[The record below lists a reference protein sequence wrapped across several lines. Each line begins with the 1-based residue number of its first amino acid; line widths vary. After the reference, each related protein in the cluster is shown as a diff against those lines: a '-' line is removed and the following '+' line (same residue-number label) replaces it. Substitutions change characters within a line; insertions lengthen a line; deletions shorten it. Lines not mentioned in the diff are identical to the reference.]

1 MAAKKS
7 GAPKGAKNRVVA
19 AADFEEVIVDLPAVE
34 QLDRDYFAYGQQ
46 VIEDRA
52 VPSAADGLK
61 PVHRRILWDMHVQRL
76 FPDRAFV
83 KTARVVGDT
92 MALFHPHGDQSIA
105 DALTR
110 LAQPF
115 ANLVPLL
122 DFHGN
127 YGSPDF
133 SAAAARYTETRLGF
147 AGVLLLDDIDQ
158 RTVPMVENYEGS
170 TEEPVVLPAAFPHL
184 LVNGANGIAVGLSS
198 YLPPHDPREVC
209 AAALHLIAHPKAT
222 VDELMEF
229 LPGPSFPQECTIT
242 NGDEMTDIYRAGV
255 GRVVVRGA
263 WTVEELGRGRQ
274 QLVIT
279 SLPYADT
286 TTGSTEKFIAQ
297 VGDALDEGN
306 LAGIVDYND
315 ESSDGQTRLTLGLST
330 GVSAEQIIPALLRFT
345 NLQVTNKVQM
355 HFLDE
360 NGSVRLYN
368 LRSCL
373 QAWID
378 HRVRVVVRRSENR
391 LAKIDDRLHRL
402 RGFLAV
408 LLDIDRTI
416 QIVRTSKT
424 RAIARVSLMAEFDI
438 DEGQANAVLDLN
450 LGQLTEDAVIEFT
463 KEAQELEKEQKKLQK
478 LLASPTAL
486 RRQVGTELE
495 QVIPQFDGIAPRV
508 TTITTEAVQR
518 VSKAAMVLDEPV
530 TVLIDAAG
538 YLQAQRSGSK
548 AKPKLEPLHTFST
561 STAQNLVVVTAGG
574 QLHRALA
581 ASVPTDKPTAAVNVF
596 SGLDPT
602 DKVLGWWTDA
612 TFPTDLLFVMSDGQI
627 KRIEGD
633 DLAGGDRK
641 GGISLVK
648 MATGSTAMQ
657 VLAFV
662 PGQPVLLATA
672 QGQAVRF
679 LPDDVRPMGRSA
691 SGVRGIKLAPGD
703 SVVGAVHPAV
713 AHDRL
718 VVVQGRG
725 TAKRVEISEF
735 TVQGRATKGLRCAV
749 VNGRTGPVTV
759 VGSTGTADTITVR
772 NAEGLVSQVSVGAFT
787 LVARDAAGAKV
798 RGFDGVITD
807 IVLDPS
813 AAPVVDAAATDG
825 PAPGDPPINGSLF

>member
-1 MAAKKS
+1 MAAKK
-7 GAPKGAKNRVVA
+7 GAGKHKVVPTI
-19 AADFEEVIVDLPAVE
+19 DFEEIVVDLPAVE

-76 FPDRAFV
+76 LPDRPFV

-133 SAAAARYTETRLGF
+133 SPAAARYTETRLGF

-158 RTVPMVENYEGS
+158 GTVPMVENYEGS

-198 YLPPHDPREVC
+198 YLPPHDPREVI
-209 AAALHLIAHPKAT
+209 AATLHLIANPKAT
-222 VDELMEF
+222 VDELMEH

-274 QLVIT
+274 QLVVT

-286 TTGSTEKFIAQ
+286 TTGSTEKFIAA

-315 ESSDGQTRLTLGLST
+315 ESSDGATRLTLGLASGIT
-330 GVSAEQIIPALLRFT
+330 AEQVIPALLRWT

-360 NGSVRLYN
+360 RGSVRLYN
-368 LRSCL
+368 LRSVI

-378 HRVRVVVRRSENR
+378 HRVRVIVRRSERR

-402 RGFLAV
+402 QGFLAV

-424 RAIARVSLMAEFDI
+424 RAIARTSLMAEFEI
-438 DEGQANAVLDLN
+438 DEGQANAVLDLS
-450 LGQLTEDAVIEFT
+450 LGQLTEDAVIEFK
-463 KEAQELEKEQKKLQK
+463 KEAIELEKEAAKLRK
-478 LLASPTAL
+478 LLGSPTAL

-495 QVIPQFDGIAPRV
+495 AVLPQFDGVAPRV
-508 TTITTEAVQR
+508 TTITTEVVQR
-518 VSKAAMVLDEPV
+518 VSKAAMVLDEPIAV
-530 TVLIDAAG
+530 MIDANG
-538 YLQAQRSGSK
+538 YLQAMRSGSK
-548 AKPKLEPLHTFST
+548 AKPKLEPLRTFDT
-561 STAQNLVVVTAGG
+561 STAQNLVVITASG
-574 QLHRALA
+574 QLHRALGA
-581 ASVPTDKPTAAVNVF
+581 AIPTDKPTAAVNVF
-596 SGLDPT
+596 AGLDPT
-602 DKVLGWWTDA
+602 DKVLGWYTDA
-612 TFPTDLLFVMSDGQI
+612 TLPTDLLLVMSDGQV

-648 MATGSTAMQ
+648 VSAGARVVQ
-657 VLAFV
+657 VLEFH
-662 PGQPVLLATA
+662 GDQPVLIATRG
-672 QGQAVRF
+672 GQAVRF
-679 LPDDVRPMGRSA
+679 VPDDVRPMGRSA
-691 SGVRGIKLAPGD
+691 AGVRGIKLVPGD
-703 SVVGAVHPAV
+703 EVAGAVHPA
-713 AHDRL
+713 ADDDRL
-718 VVVQGRG
+718 LVVQGKGGAR
-725 TAKRVEISEF
+725 RVAISEF
-735 TVQGRATKGLRCAV
+735 PLQGRATKGVKCAQV
-749 VNGRTGPVTV
+749 TPKSGPVVAVIGTTDAGSVLVRDADGV
-759 VGSTGTADTITVR
+759 VSEVSAGSFA
-772 NAEGLVSQVSVGAFT
+772 LS
-787 LVARDAAGAKV
+787 ARDAAGAKV
-798 RGFDGVITD
+798 RNFPGIITAFEQ
-807 IVLDPS
+807 I
-813 AAPVVDAAATDG
+813 
-825 PAPGDPPINGSLF
+825 

>member
-1 MAAKKS
+1 MAT
-7 GAPKGAKNRVVA
+7 KGKRQTRVVA
-19 AADFEEVIVDLPAVE
+19 EVDFEETIVDLPAVE
-34 QLDRDYFAYGQQ
+34 QLDKDYFAYGQQ

-76 FPDRAFV
+76 FPDRPFV

-92 MALFHPHGDQSIA
+92 MALFHPHGDQSIG

-147 AGVLLLDDIDQ
+147 AGMLMLDDIDQ

-170 TEEPVVLPAAFPHL
+170 TEEPVVLPAAFPNL

-209 AAALHLIAHPKAT
+209 AATLHLISNPKAT

-229 LPGPSFPQECTIT
+229 LPGPSFPQESTIT

-286 TTGSTEKFIAQ
+286 TTGSTEKFIAA
-297 VGDALDEGN
+297 VGDAIDEGN

-315 ESSDGQTRLTLGLST
+315 ESSDGATRITIGLTT
-330 GVSAEQIIPALLRFT
+330 GVSAEQIIPALLRWT

-360 NGSVRLYN
+360 HGSVRLYN
-368 LRSCL
+368 LRSCI
-373 QAWID
+373 QAWVD
-378 HRVRVVVRRSENR
+378 HRVRVVIRRSENR
-391 LAKIDDRLHRL
+391 LEKIGDRLHRL
-402 RGFLAV
+402 RGFLTV

-416 QIVRTSKT
+416 AIVRTSKT
-424 RAIARVSLMAEFDI
+424 RAVARTSLMAEFGI
-438 DEGQANAVLDLN
+438 DDGQANAVLDLN
-450 LGQLTEDAVIEFT
+450 LGQLTEDAVVEFK
-463 KEAQELEKEQKKLQK
+463 KEASELEKEAAKLRR

-495 QVIPQFDGIAPRV
+495 EVIPQFDGIAPRV
-508 TTITTEAVQR
+508 TTITTEVVQR

-530 TVLIDAAG
+530 AVLVDAAG
-538 YLQAQRSGSK
+538 YVQAQRAGSK
-548 AKPKLEPLHTFST
+548 AKPKLDPLRSFDT
-561 STAQNLVVVTAGG
+561 STAQNLVVITASG
-574 QLHRALA
+574 QLHRALV
-581 ASVPTDKPTAAVNVF
+581 ASIPADKPTAAVNVF
-596 SGLDPT
+596 AGLDPT
-602 DKVLGWWTDA
+602 DRILGWWADQTL
-612 TFPTDLLFVMSDGQI
+612 PTDLLLATSDGQV

-648 MATGSTAMQ
+648 LATGARVVQ
-657 VLAFV
+657 VLAFE
-662 PGQPVLLATA
+662 PDQPVLIVTEA
-672 QGQAVRF
+672 GQAVRF
-679 LPDDVRPMGRSA
+679 LPSDVRPMGRTA
-691 SGVRGIKLAPGD
+691 SGVRGIKLVPGD
-703 SVVGAVHPAV
+703 SVVGAAHPALDDGRILIV
-713 AHDRL
+713 QAKGFAKR
-718 VVVQGRG
+718 VSTGEIPVQGRG
-725 TAKRVEISEF
+725 S
-735 TVQGRATKGLRCAV
+735 KGVRCAV
-749 VNGRTGPVTV
+749 VTAKSGNITAVCPATDAGTVTV
-759 VGSTGTADTITVR
+759 RAADGS
-772 NAEGLVSQVSVGAFT
+772 VSELSAGAFPAA
-787 LVARDAAGAKV
+787 ARDASGGKI
-798 RGFDGVITD
+798 RGYDGT
-807 IVLDPS
+807 IVGFE
-813 AAPVVDAAATDG
+813 TT
-825 PAPGDPPINGSLF
+825 

>member
-1 MAAKKS
+1 MAAT
-7 GAPKGAKNRVVA
+7 KGRKPARVVA
-19 AADFEEVIVDLPAVE
+19 AADFTEVIVELPAVE
-34 QLDRDYFAYGQQ
+34 QLDKDYFAYGQQ

-76 FPDRAFV
+76 FPDRPFV

-147 AGVLLLDDIDQ
+147 AGVLLLDDIDLA
-158 RTVPMVENYEGS
+158 TVPMVENYEGS

-209 AAALHLIAHPKAT
+209 AATLHLIANPRAS
-222 VDELMEF
+222 VDDLMTF

-242 NGDEMTDIYRAGV
+242 NGDEMADIYRAGV

-263 WTVEELGRGRQ
+263 WTVEDLGRGRQ
-274 QLVIT
+274 QLVVT

-286 TTGSTEKFIAQ
+286 TTGSTEKFIAA
-297 VGDALDEGN
+297 VGEAIDEGN

-315 ESSDGQTRLTLGLST
+315 ESSDGATRITVGLTS
-330 GVSAEQIIPALLRFT
+330 GVAAEQIIPALLRWT

-360 NGSVRLYN
+360 HGSVRLYN
-368 LRSCL
+368 LRTCL
-373 QAWID
+373 QAWTD
-378 HRVRVVVRRSENR
+378 HRVRVVVRRSQNR

-408 LLDIDRTI
+408 LIDIDRTI
-416 QIVRTSKT
+416 QIVRTST
-424 RAIARVSLMAEFDI
+424 SRAVARPALMTEFAI

-450 LGQLTEDAVIEFT
+450 LGQLTEDAVIEFKSET
-463 KEAQELEKEQKKLQK
+463 RDLEKEAAKLQR
-478 LLASPTAL
+478 LLASPAAL

-495 QVIPQFDGIAPRV
+495 EVIPQFDGVAPRV

-530 TVLIDAAG
+530 TVLVDAAG
-538 YLQAQRSGSK
+538 YVQAQRTGSK
-548 AKPKLEPLHTFST
+548 AKPKLEPLRSFDT
-561 STAQNLVVVTAGG
+561 STAQHLVVVTASG

-581 ASVPTDKPTAAVNVF
+581 ATIPTDRPTAAVNVF
-596 SGLDPT
+596 AGLDPA
-602 DKVLGWWTDA
+602 DRILGWWADR
-612 TFPTDLLFVMSDGQI
+612 TFPTDLLLVVSDGQI

-648 MATGSTAMQ
+648 MAPGARLAA
-657 VLAFV
+657 VLAFE
-662 PGQPVLLATA
+662 PARPVTLVSRT
-672 QGQAVRF
+672 GQAVRF
-679 LPDDVRPMGRSA
+679 SPDDVRPMGRSA
-691 SGVRGIKLAPGD
+691 SGVRGIKLVAGD
-703 SVVGAVHPAV
+703 AVVGAAHPAE
-713 AHDRL
+713 HDDRL
-718 VVVQGRG
+718 LVVQAKG
-725 TAKRVEISEF
+725 TAKRVAMGDLPM
-735 TVQGRATKGLRCAV
+735 QGRGSKGVRCALV
-749 VNGRTGPVTV
+749 TGRTGPITAVLGTIDSRDVTV
-759 VGSTGTADTITVR
+759 RDADGAITV
-772 NAEGLVSQVSVGAFT
+772 LSVGAFALT
-787 LVARDAAGAKV
+787 ARDAPSGKIRNFA
-798 RGFDGVITD
+798 GVITGFET
-807 IVLDPS
+807 V
-813 AAPVVDAAATDG
+813 
-825 PAPGDPPINGSLF
+825 

>member
-1 MAAKKS
+1 MAAKK
-7 GAPKGAKNRVVA
+7 GAGKHKVVPTI
-19 AADFEEVIVDLPAVE
+19 DFEEIVVDLPAVE

-76 FPDRAFV
+76 LPDRPFV

-133 SAAAARYTETRLGF
+133 SPAAARYTETRLGF

-158 RTVPMVENYEGS
+158 DTVPMVENYEGS

-198 YLPPHDPREVC
+198 YLPPHDPREVI
-209 AAALHLIAHPKAT
+209 AATLHLIANPKAT
-222 VDELMEF
+222 VDELMEH

-286 TTGSTEKFIAQ
+286 TTGSTEKFIAA

-315 ESSDGQTRLTLGLST
+315 ESSDGATRLTLGLASGIT
-330 GVSAEQIIPALLRFT
+330 AEQVIPALLRWT

-360 NGSVRLYN
+360 RGSVRLYN
-368 LRSCL
+368 LRSVI

-378 HRVRVVVRRSENR
+378 HRVRVIVRRSERR

-402 RGFLAV
+402 QGFLAV

-424 RAIARVSLMAEFDI
+424 RAIARTSLMAEFEI
-438 DEGQANAVLDLN
+438 DEGQANAVLDLS
-450 LGQLTEDAVIEFT
+450 LGQLTEDAVIEFK
-463 KEAQELEKEQKKLQK
+463 KEAIELEKEAAKLRK
-478 LLASPTAL
+478 LLGSPTAL

-495 QVIPQFDGIAPRV
+495 AVLPQFDGVAPRV
-508 TTITTEAVQR
+508 TTITTEVVQR
-518 VSKAAMVLDEPV
+518 VSKAAMVLDEPIAV
-530 TVLIDAAG
+530 MIDANG
-538 YLQAQRSGSK
+538 YLQAMRSGSK
-548 AKPKLEPLHTFST
+548 AKPKLEPLRTFDT
-561 STAQNLVVVTAGG
+561 STAQNLVVITASG
-574 QLHRALA
+574 QLHRALGA
-581 ASVPTDKPTAAVNVF
+581 AIPTDKPTAAVNVF
-596 SGLDPT
+596 AGLDPT
-602 DKVLGWWTDA
+602 DKVLGWYTDA
-612 TFPTDLLFVMSDGQI
+612 TLPTDLLLVMSDGQV

-648 MATGSTAMQ
+648 VSAGARVVQ
-657 VLAFV
+657 VLEFH
-662 PGQPVLLATA
+662 GDQPVLIATRG
-672 QGQAVRF
+672 GQAVRF
-679 LPDDVRPMGRSA
+679 VPDDVRPMGRSA
-691 SGVRGIKLAPGD
+691 AGVRGIKLVPGD
-703 SVVGAVHPAV
+703 EVAGAVHPA
-713 AHDRL
+713 ADDDRL
-718 VVVQGRG
+718 LVVQGKGGAR
-725 TAKRVEISEF
+725 RVAISEF
-735 TVQGRATKGLRCAV
+735 PLQGRATKGVKCAQV
-749 VNGRTGPVTV
+749 TPKSGPVVAVIGTTDAGSVLVRDADGV
-759 VGSTGTADTITVR
+759 VSEVSAGSFA
-772 NAEGLVSQVSVGAFT
+772 LS
-787 LVARDAAGAKV
+787 ARDAAGAKV
-798 RGFDGVITD
+798 RNFPGIITAFEQ
-807 IVLDPS
+807 I
-813 AAPVVDAAATDG
+813 
-825 PAPGDPPINGSLF
+825 

>member
-1 MAAKKS
+1 MTTKS
-7 GAPKGAKNRVVA
+7 KGSGKGAKGKRVVPT
-19 AADFEEVIVDLPAVE
+19 ADFEETIVDLPAVE
-34 QLDRDYFAYGQQ
+34 QLDKDYFAYGQQ

-76 FPDRAFV
+76 FPDRPFV

-147 AGVLLLDDIDQ
+147 AGTLLLDDIDQ
-158 RTVPMVENYEGS
+158 GTVPMVENYEGS
-170 TEEPVVLPAAFPHL
+170 TTEPVVLPAAFPQL

-209 AAALHLIAHPKAT
+209 AAALHLIANAKAT

-229 LPGPSFPQECTIT
+229 LPGPSFPQESTIT

-263 WTVEELGRGRQ
+263 WNVEELGRGRQ

-286 TTGSTEKFIAQ
+286 TTGSTEKFIAA

-315 ESSDGQTRLTLGLST
+315 ESSDGATRITIGLAT
-330 GVSAEQIIPALLRFT
+330 GIQAEQIIPALLRFT

-360 NGSVRLYN
+360 HGSVRLYN

-378 HRVRVVVRRSENR
+378 HRIRVVIRRSENR

-402 RGFLAV
+402 QGFLAV
-408 LLDIDRTI
+408 LVDIDRTI

-424 RAIARVSLMAEFDI
+424 RAIARERLTAEFDI

-450 LGQLTEDAVIEFT
+450 LGQLTEDAVIEFR
-463 KEAQELEKEQKKLQK
+463 KEATELEKEAAKLRK
-478 LLASPTAL
+478 LLSSPTAL
-486 RRQVGTELE
+486 RRQVGAELE
-495 QVIPQFDGIAPRV
+495 EVIPQFDGVAPRV
-508 TTITTEAVQR
+508 TTITTEVVQR

-530 TVLIDAAG
+530 SVLVDANG
-538 YLQAQRSGSK
+538 YVQAQRAGSK
-548 AKPKLEPLHTFST
+548 AKPKLEPLRTFDT
-561 STAQNLVVVTAGG
+561 TTAQNLVVITNGG

-596 SGLDPT
+596 SGLEPGDRI
-602 DKVLGWWTDA
+602 LGWWTDESME
-612 TFPTDLLFVMSDGQI
+612 TDLLLVTTDGQV

-648 MATGSTAMQ
+648 MAAGARVAT
-657 VLAFV
+657 VV
-662 PGQPVLLATA
+662 PFLGDRPLLIVT
-672 QGQAVRF
+672 QGGQAVRF
-679 LPDDVRPMGRSA
+679 VPDDVRPMGRSA

-703 SVVGAVHPAV
+703 VVVGAVHPA
-713 AHDRL
+713 DDDGL
-718 VVVQGRG
+718 LLVVQGKG
-725 TAKRVEISEF
+725 GGKRVWIEEF
-735 TVQGRATKGLRCAV
+735 PLQGRGGKGVKCAV
-749 VNGRTGPVTV
+749 VTGRTGPVTAAC
-759 VGSTGTADTITVR
+759 GADDGGTVIVR
-772 NAEGLVSQVSVGAFT
+772 NAEGATSEMSVGAFA
-787 LVARDAAGAKV
+787 LVARDGNSNKI
-798 RGFDGVITD
+798 RGFDGVITGFET
-807 IVLDPS
+807 
-813 AAPVVDAAATDG
+813 A
-825 PAPGDPPINGSLF
+825 

>member
-1 MAAKKS
+1 MAGKAKQQH
-7 GAPKGAKNRVVA
+7 RVVPT
-19 AADFEEVIVDLPAVE
+19 ADFEETIIDLPAVE
-34 QLDRDYFAYGQQ
+34 QLDKDYFAYGQQ

-76 FPDRAFV
+76 FPDRPFV

-92 MALFHPHGDQSIA
+92 MALFHPHGDQSIG

-115 ANLVPLL
+115 ANLVPVL

-147 AGVLLLDDIDQ
+147 AGMLLLDDIDLA
-158 RTVPMVENYEGS
+158 TVPMVENYEGS

-209 AAALHLIAHPKAT
+209 AATLHLVANPKAT

-229 LPGPSFPQECTIT
+229 LPGPSFPQECTII

-263 WTVEELGRGRQ
+263 WNVEELGRGRQ

-286 TTGSTEKFIAQ
+286 TTGSTEKFIAA
-297 VGDALDEGN
+297 VGDAIDEGN
-306 LAGIVDYND
+306 LAGIVNYND
-315 ESSDGQTRLTLGLST
+315 ESSDGTTRLTIGLAC
-330 GVSAEQIIPALLRFT
+330 GVAAEQIIPALLRWT

-360 NGSVRLYN
+360 HGSVRLYDM
-368 LRSCL
+368 RSCL

-378 HRVRVVVRRSENR
+378 HRVRVVIRRSENR
-391 LAKIDDRLHRL
+391 LAKIAERLHRL
-402 RGFLAV
+402 QGFLSV

-416 QIVRTSKT
+416 QIVRTSKS
-424 RAIARVSLMAEFDI
+424 RAVARPALMAEFGI

-450 LGQLTEDAVIEFT
+450 LGQLTEDAVIEFE
-463 KEAQELEKEQKKLQK
+463 KEALELESEQAKLLR
-478 LLASPTAL
+478 LLASSSAL

-495 QVIPQFDGIAPRV
+495 AVIPQFDGIAPRV
-508 TTITTEAVQR
+508 TTIATEVAQR
-518 VSKAAMVLDEPV
+518 VTKAAMVLDEPV
-530 TVLIDAAG
+530 TVLVDAAG
-538 YLQAQRSGSK
+538 YLQAQRASAK
-548 AKPKLEPLHTFST
+548 AKPKLEPLRSFDT
-561 STAQNLVVVTAGG
+561 STAQHLVVITAAG

-581 ASVPTDKPTAAVNVF
+581 ASVPSDKPTAAVNVF
-596 SGLDPT
+596 AGLDPT
-602 DKVLGWWTDA
+602 DRILAWWADHTV
-612 TFPTDLLFVMSDGQI
+612 PTDLLLVMSDGQV
-627 KRIEGD
+627 KRIGGD

-648 MATGSTAMQ
+648 VSADAHVVT
-657 VLAFV
+657 VLEFH
-662 PGQPVLLATA
+662 PGQPVLVVTGA
-672 QGQAVRF
+672 GQAVRF
-679 LPDDVRPMGRSA
+679 APGDVRPMGRSA

-703 SVVGAVHPAV
+703 AVVGAVHPAG
-713 AHDRL
+713 HDDRL
-718 VVVQGRG
+718 LVVQAKGSAKRVSVGEVPVQGRG
-725 TAKRVEISEF
+725 S
-735 TVQGRATKGLRCAV
+735 KGVKCAV
-749 VNGRTGPVTV
+749 VTPRSGPIIAVAGASDAGSVTV
-759 VGSTGTADTITVR
+759 RHADG
-772 NAEGLVSQVSVGAFT
+772 AVSMLSVGAFS
-787 LVARDAAGAKV
+787 LAPRDGAGAKV
-798 RGFDGVITD
+798 RGFDGVIAGFET
-807 IVLDPS
+807 V
-813 AAPVVDAAATDG
+813 
-825 PAPGDPPINGSLF
+825 

>member
-1 MAAKKS
+1 MATKRAKP
-7 GAPKGAKNRVVA
+7 GRGQLAGLALGFDETV
-19 AADFEEVIVDLPAVE
+19 VDLSAVE
-34 QLDRDYFAYGQQ
+34 QLDKDYFAYGQQ

-76 FPDRAFV
+76 FPDRPFV

-147 AGVLLLDDIDQ
+147 AGMLLLQGIDLDV
-158 RTVPMVENYEGS
+158 VPMVENYEGS

-209 AAALHLIAHPKAT
+209 AAALHLIANPKAT
-222 VDELMEF
+222 VDELMEH

-263 WTVEELGRGRQ
+263 WTTEDLGRGRQ
-274 QLVIT
+274 QLVVT

-286 TTGSTEKFIAQ
+286 TTGSTEKFIAA

-315 ESSDGQTRLTLGLST
+315 ESSDGATRITLGLAT
-330 GVSAEQIIPALLRFT
+330 GITAEQVIPALLRWT

-360 NGSVRLYN
+360 HGSVKLYN
-368 LRSCL
+368 LRSVL

-378 HRVRVVVRRSENR
+378 HRIRVIVRRSQNR
-391 LAKIDDRLHRL
+391 LARIDDRLHRL
-402 RGFLAV
+402 RGFLSV
-408 LLDIDRTI
+408 LVDIDKTI
-416 QIVRTSKT
+416 RIVRTSKT
-424 RAIARVSLMAEFDI
+424 RAVARTSLMAEFAI

-450 LGQLTEDAVIEFT
+450 LGQLTEDAVIEFQ
-463 KEAQELEKEQKKLQK
+463 KETRELEREQGKLQK

-495 QVIPQFDGIAPRV
+495 EVIPEFEGVAPRV
-508 TTITTEAVQR
+508 TTITNEAAPR
-518 VSKAAMVLDEPV
+518 VSKAALVLDEPV
-530 TVLIDAAG
+530 TVLVDANG
-538 YLQAQRSGSK
+538 YVQAQRAGSR
-548 AKPKLEPLHTFST
+548 AKPKLEPLRTFDT
-561 STAQNLVVVTAGG
+561 TTAQNLVVITSSG

-581 ASVPTDKPTAAVNVF
+581 AAVPVDKPTAAVNVF
-596 SGLDPT
+596 AGLDPG
-602 DKVLGWWTDA
+602 DRILGWWTDGS
-612 TFPTDLLFVMSDGQI
+612 FPTDLLLAVSDGQV

-648 MATGSTAMQ
+648 MATGARLVA
-657 VLAFV
+657 VLPFE
-662 PGQPVLLATA
+662 GDKPVLLVTQ

-679 LPDDVRPMGRSA
+679 VPDDVRPMGRAA
-691 SGVRGIKLAPGD
+691 SGVRGIKLVTGD
-703 SVVGAVHPAV
+703 AVVGAVHPADDT
-713 AHDRL
+713 DRL
-718 VVVQGRG
+718 LVVLGKGSAKRVAIGELPLQGRG
-725 TAKRVEISEF
+725 
-735 TVQGRATKGLRCAV
+735 GKGVRCAV
-749 VNGRTGPVTV
+749 VTGRTGGVTAV
-759 VGSTGTADTITVR
+759 CGTNDTRDVLVR
-772 NAEGLVSQVSVGAFT
+772 DAEGAVTLLSVGAFP
-787 LVARDAAGAKV
+787 LLARDASAGKI
-798 RGFDGVITD
+798 RSFSGVITGFEL
-807 IVLDPS
+807 V
-813 AAPVVDAAATDG
+813 
-825 PAPGDPPINGSLF
+825 

>member
-1 MAAKKS
+1 MATKGKKS
-7 GAPKGAKNRVVA
+7 KHQVVA
-19 AADFEEVIVDLPAVE
+19 EFDFEETIVELPAVE
-34 QLDRDYFAYGQQ
+34 QLDKDYFAYGQQ

-61 PVHRRILWDMHVQRL
+61 PVHRRILWDMHIQRL
-76 FPDRAFV
+76 FPDRPFV

-147 AGVLLLDDIDQ
+147 AGVLLLDDIDL

-209 AAALHLIAHPKAT
+209 AAALHLIANPKAT
-222 VDELMEF
+222 VDELMEH

-263 WTVEELGRGRQ
+263 WTVEDLGRGRQ

-286 TTGSTEKFIAQ
+286 TTGSTEKFIAA

-315 ESSDGQTRLTLGLST
+315 ESSDGATRITLGLAS
-330 GVSAEQIIPALLRFT
+330 GIQAEQIIPALLRWT

-360 NGSVRLYN
+360 HGSVRLYN

-378 HRVRVVVRRSENR
+378 HRIRVIVRRSENR
-391 LAKIDDRLHRL
+391 LGKIDDRLHRL

-408 LLDIDRTI
+408 LIDIDRTI
-416 QIVRTSKT
+416 QIVRSSKT
-424 RAIARVSLMAEFDI
+424 RAVARVALMAEFDI

-450 LGQLTEDAVIEFT
+450 LGQLTEDAVIEFK
-463 KEAQELEKEQKKLQK
+463 KEATELEKEAARLRK
-478 LLASPTAL
+478 LLGSPTAL

-495 QVIPQFDGIAPRV
+495 QVIPQFEGVAPRV
-508 TTITTEAVQR
+508 TTITTEVVQKL
-518 VSKAAMVLDEPV
+518 SKAAMVLDEPV
-530 TVLIDAAG
+530 TVMVDAAG
-538 YLQAQRSGSK
+538 YVQAQRAGSK
-548 AKPKLEPLHTFST
+548 AKPKLEPLRTFDT
-561 STAQNLVVVTAGG
+561 STTQNLVVITANG
-574 QLHRALA
+574 QLHRTLA
-581 ASVPTDKPTAAVNVF
+581 ATIPTDKPTAAVNVF
-596 SGLDPT
+596 AGLDPA
-602 DKVLGWWTDA
+602 DRVLGWWADRTL
-612 TFPTDLLFVMSDGQI
+612 PTDLLLVTSDGQV

-641 GGISLVK
+641 GGISLIK
-648 MATGSTAMQ
+648 MATGAR
-657 VLAFV
+657 VVAVVAFD
-662 PGQPVLLATA
+662 QARPVLLVT
-672 QGQAVRF
+672 QGGQAVRF
-679 LPDDVRPMGRSA
+679 SPDDVRPMGRSA
-691 SGVRGIKLAPGD
+691 SGVRGIKLVPGD
-703 SVVGAVHPAV
+703 AVVGAVHPAL
-713 AHDRL
+713 ADDRVL
-718 VVVQGRG
+718 VVQAKGTAKRVAIGEVPVQGRG
-725 TAKRVEISEF
+725 T
-735 TVQGRATKGLRCAV
+735 KGVKCAV
-749 VNGRTGPVTV
+749 VTPKSGPVVAVTGTTDAGNVTVRDADGVVTV
-759 VGSTGTADTITVR
+759 VS
-772 NAEGLVSQVSVGAFT
+772 SGAFA
-787 LVARDAAGAKV
+787 LAARDAASAKV
-798 RGFDGVITD
+798 RGFDGVIAGFET
-807 IVLDPS
+807 V
-813 AAPVVDAAATDG
+813 
-825 PAPGDPPINGSLF
+825 

>member
-1 MAAKKS
+1 MATSKRTTKH
-7 GAPKGAKNRVVA
+7 KVVA
-19 AADFEEVIVDLPAVE
+19 EADFEETIVELPAVE

-76 FPDRAFV
+76 FPDRPFV

-147 AGVLLLDDIDQ
+147 AGMLLLDDIDQ

-170 TEEPVVLPAAFPHL
+170 TEEPLVLPAAFPHL

-209 AAALHLIAHPKAT
+209 AATLHLIANPKAT
-222 VDELMEF
+222 VDELMAF
-229 LPGPSFPQECTIT
+229 MPGPSFPQECTIT

-286 TTGSTEKFIAQ
+286 TTGSTEKFIAA
-297 VGDALDEGN
+297 VGDAIDEGN

-315 ESSDGQTRLTLGLST
+315 ESSDGATRITIGLTT
-330 GVSAEQIIPALLRFT
+330 GVAAEQIIPALLRWT

-360 NGSVRLYN
+360 HGSVRLYN
-368 LRSCL
+368 LRSCI

-378 HRVRVVVRRSENR
+378 HRVRVVMRRSENR

-402 RGFLAV
+402 QGFLAV

-416 QIVRTSKT
+416 QIVRSSKT
-424 RAIARVSLMAEFDI
+424 RAIARVALMAEFEI

-450 LGQLTEDAVIEFT
+450 LGQLTEDAVIEFK
-463 KEAQELEKEQKKLQK
+463 KEATELEKEAAKLRR

-495 QVIPQFDGIAPRV
+495 AVIPQFEGIAPRV

-530 TVLIDAAG
+530 TVMVDAAG
-538 YLQAQRSGSK
+538 YVQAQRAGSK
-548 AKPKLEPLHTFST
+548 AKPKLEPLRSFDT
-561 STAQNLVVVTAGG
+561 STAQHLVVITASG

-581 ASVPTDKPTAAVNVF
+581 ATIPTDKPTAAVNVF
-596 SGLDPT
+596 AGLDPA
-602 DKVLGWWTDA
+602 DRVLGWWADQS
-612 TFPTDLLFVMSDGQI
+612 FPTDLLFVMSDGQV
-627 KRIEGD
+627 KRIGGD

-648 MATGSTAMQ
+648 VSPGARVVQ
-657 VLAFV
+657 VLAFH
-662 PGQPVLLATA
+662 PDQPVLIAT
-672 QGQAVRF
+672 QNGQAVRF
-679 LPDDVRPMGRSA
+679 SPDDVRPMGRSA
-691 SGVRGIKLAPGD
+691 SGVRGIKLVPGD
-703 SVVGAVHPAV
+703 EVVGAAHPAV
-713 AHDRL
+713 DDDRL
-718 VVVQGRG
+718 LVVQAKGTGKRVLMGEIPVQGRG
-725 TAKRVEISEF
+725 S
-735 TVQGRATKGLRCAV
+735 KGVKCAV
-749 VNGRTGPVTV
+749 VTPRTGQVSAVCGTTDASTVTV
-759 VGSTGTADTITVR
+759 RDTDGAIS
-772 NAEGLVSQVSVGAFT
+772 EVSVGAFAT
-787 LVARDAAGAKV
+787 AARDASGGKI
-798 RGFDGVITD
+798 RGFDGIITGFES
-807 IVLDPS
+807 V
-813 AAPVVDAAATDG
+813 
-825 PAPGDPPINGSLF
+825 

>member
-1 MAAKKS
+1 MAARKGNPKS
-7 GAPKGAKNRVVA
+7 GKGGKQRGPGLALE
-19 AADFEEVIVDLPAVE
+19 FEETIVDLPAVE

-76 FPDRAFV
+76 FPDRPFV

-147 AGVLLLDDIDQ
+147 AGVLMLDDIDQ
-158 RTVPMVENYEGS
+158 GTVPMVENYEGS
-170 TEEPVVLPAAFPHL
+170 TQEPVVLPAAFPQL

-209 AAALHLIAHPKAT
+209 AAALHLIANPKAT
-222 VDELMEF
+222 VDELMEH

-286 TTGSTEKFIAQ
+286 TTGSTEKFIAA

-315 ESSDGQTRLTLGLST
+315 ESSDGATRITLGLAS
-330 GVSAEQIIPALLRFT
+330 GIQAEQIIPALLRFT

-360 NGSVRLYN
+360 HGSVRLYN
-368 LRSCL
+368 LRSVL

-402 RGFLAV
+402 QGFLAV
-408 LLDIDRTI
+408 LIDIDRTI
-416 QIVRTSKT
+416 RIVRSSKT
-424 RAIARVSLMAEFDI
+424 RAVARERLTAEFDI

-450 LGQLTEDAVIEFT
+450 LGQLTEDAVIEFR
-463 KEAQELEKEQKKLQK
+463 KEATELEKEAAKLRK

-495 QVIPQFDGIAPRV
+495 QVIPQFEGVAPRV
-508 TTITTEAVQR
+508 TTITTEVVQR

-530 TVLIDAAG
+530 SVMVDANG
-538 YLQAQRSGSK
+538 YVQALRAGSK
-548 AKPKLEPLHTFST
+548 AKPKLEPIRTFDT
-561 STAQNLVVVTAGG
+561 TTAQNLVVITSGG

-581 ASVPTDKPTAAVNVF
+581 ATVPTDKPTAAVNVF
-596 SGLDPT
+596 SGLEPGDRI
-602 DKVLGWWTDA
+602 LGWWVDETME
-612 TFPTDLLFVMSDGQI
+612 TDLLLVMSDGQV

-648 MATGSTAMQ
+648 VA
-657 VLAFV
+657 
-662 PGQPVLLATA
+662 PGAKVVSVAPFLGDRPVLIVT
-672 QGQAVRF
+672 QGGQAVRF
-679 LPDDVRPMGRSA
+679 VPDDVRPMGRSA
-691 SGVRGIKLAPGD
+691 SGVRGIKLGAGD
-703 SVVGAVHPAV
+703 AVVGAVHPA
-713 AHDRL
+713 DDDTL
-718 VVVQGRG
+718 LLVVQGKG
-725 TAKRVEISEF
+725 GGKRVWVEEF
-735 TVQGRATKGLRCAV
+735 PVQGRAGKGVKCAV
-749 VNGRTGPVTV
+749 VTGRTGPVVAVCGADDGGTV
-759 VGSTGTADTITVR
+759 TVR
-772 NAEGLVSQVSVGAFT
+772 DADGAVSEVSVGAFAQA
-787 LVARDAAGAKV
+787 ARDANSNKI
-798 RGFDGVITD
+798 RGFDGQVTGF
-807 IVLDPS
+807 V
-813 AAPVVDAAATDG
+813 TE
-825 PAPGDPPINGSLF
+825 

>member
-1 MAAKKS
+1 MATKRAKP
-7 GAPKGAKNRVVA
+7 GRGQLAGLALGFDETV
-19 AADFEEVIVDLPAVE
+19 VDLSAVE
-34 QLDRDYFAYGQQ
+34 QLDKDYFAYGQQ

-76 FPDRAFV
+76 FPDRPFV

-147 AGVLLLDDIDQ
+147 AGMLLLQGIDLDV
-158 RTVPMVENYEGS
+158 VPMVENYEGS

-209 AAALHLIAHPKAT
+209 AAALHLIANPKAT
-222 VDELMEF
+222 VDELMEH

-263 WTVEELGRGRQ
+263 WTVEDLGRGRQ

-286 TTGSTEKFIAQ
+286 TTGSTEKFIAA

-315 ESSDGQTRLTLGLST
+315 ESSDGLTRITLGLAT
-330 GVSAEQIIPALLRFT
+330 GITAEQVIPALLRWT

-360 NGSVRLYN
+360 HGSVKLYN
-368 LRSCL
+368 LRSVL

-378 HRVRVVVRRSENR
+378 HRVRVIVRRSQNR
-391 LAKIDDRLHRL
+391 LARIDDRLHRL
-402 RGFLAV
+402 RGFLSV
-408 LLDIDRTI
+408 LVDIDKTI
-416 QIVRTSKT
+416 RIVRTSKT
-424 RAIARVSLMAEFDI
+424 RAVARTSLMAEFGI

-450 LGQLTEDAVIEFT
+450 LGQLTEDAVIEFQ
-463 KEAQELEKEQKKLQK
+463 KETRELEREQGKLQK

-495 QVIPQFDGIAPRV
+495 EVIPEFEGVAPRV
-508 TTITTEAVQR
+508 TTISNEAAPR
-518 VSKAAMVLDEPV
+518 VSKAALVLDEPV
-530 TVLIDAAG
+530 TVLVDANG
-538 YLQAQRSGSK
+538 YVQAQRAGSR
-548 AKPKLEPLHTFST
+548 AKPKLEPLRTFDT
-561 STAQNLVVVTAGG
+561 STAQNLVVITSSG

-581 ASVPTDKPTAAVNVF
+581 AAVPVDKPTAAVNVF
-596 SGLDPT
+596 AGLDPA
-602 DKVLGWWTDA
+602 DRILGWWIDA
-612 TFPTDLLFVMSDGQI
+612 TFPTDLLLAVSDGQV

-648 MATGSTAMQ
+648 MATGARLVA
-657 VLAFV
+657 VLPFE
-662 PGQPVLLATA
+662 GDKPVLLVTQ

-679 LPDDVRPMGRSA
+679 VPDDVRPMGRAA
-691 SGVRGIKLAPGD
+691 SGVRGIKLVTSDA
-703 SVVGAVHPAV
+703 VVGAVHPADDT
-713 AHDRL
+713 DRL
-718 VVVQGRG
+718 LVVLAKGSAKRVAIGELPLQGRG
-725 TAKRVEISEF
+725 
-735 TVQGRATKGLRCAV
+735 GKGVRCAV
-749 VNGRTGPVTV
+749 VTGRTGGVTAV
-759 VGSTGTADTITVR
+759 CGTNDTRDVLVRDADGAVT
-772 NAEGLVSQVSVGAFT
+772 LLSVGAFP
-787 LVARDAAGAKV
+787 LLARDASAGKI
-798 RGFDGVITD
+798 RNFPGVITGFE
-807 IVLDPS
+807 
-813 AAPVVDAAATDG
+813 PV
-825 PAPGDPPINGSLF
+825 

>member
-1 MAAKKS
+1 MATKGKKQS
-7 GAPKGAKNRVVA
+7 RVVA
-19 AADFEEVIVDLPAVE
+19 EADFQEIIVELPAVE
-34 QLDRDYFAYGQQ
+34 QLDKDYFAYGQQ

-61 PVHRRILWDMHVQRL
+61 PVHRRILWDMHIQRL
-76 FPDRAFV
+76 FPDRPFV

-147 AGVLLLDDIDQ
+147 AGMLLLDDIDL

-209 AAALHLIAHPKAT
+209 AAALHLIATPKAT
-222 VDELMEF
+222 VDELMEH

-286 TTGSTEKFIAQ
+286 TTGSTEKFIAA
-297 VGDALDEGN
+297 VGDAIDEGN

-315 ESSDGQTRLTLGLST
+315 ESSDGATRITIGLST
-330 GVSAEQIIPALLRFT
+330 GVAAEQIIPALLRWT

-360 NGSVRLYN
+360 HGSVRLYN

-378 HRVRVVVRRSENR
+378 HRVRVIIRRSENR
-391 LAKIDDRLHRL
+391 LGKIDDRLHRL

-408 LLDIDRTI
+408 LIDIDRTI

-424 RAIARVSLMAEFDI
+424 RAIARVALMAEFDI

-450 LGQLTEDAVIEFT
+450 LGQLTEDAVIEFR
-463 KEAQELEKEQKKLQK
+463 KEATELEKEAARLRR
-478 LLASPTAL
+478 LLGSPTML

-508 TTITTEAVQR
+508 TTITTETMQR

-530 TVLIDAAG
+530 TVMVDAAG
-538 YLQAQRSGSK
+538 YVQAQRAGSK
-548 AKPKLEPLHTFST
+548 AKPKLEPLRSFDT
-561 STAQNLVVVTAGG
+561 STAQNLVVITASG

-581 ASVPTDKPTAAVNVF
+581 AAIPADKPTAAVNVF
-596 SGLDPT
+596 AGLDPT
-602 DKVLGWWTDA
+602 DRILGWWADHS
-612 TFPTDLLFVMSDGQI
+612 FPTDLLLVMSDGQV

-648 MATGSTAMQ
+648 VSPGAKVVS
-657 VLAFV
+657 VLVFDGA
-662 PGQPVLLATA
+662 QPVLIVT
-672 QGQAVRF
+672 QGGQAVRF
-679 LPDDVRPMGRSA
+679 SPDDVRPMGRSA
-691 SGVRGIKLAPGD
+691 SGVRGIKLVPGD
-703 SVVGAVHPAV
+703 AVVGAVHPADGD
-713 AHDRL
+713 DRVL
-718 VVVQGRG
+718 VVQAKGTAKRVAIGEIPVQGRG
-725 TAKRVEISEF
+725 T
-735 TVQGRATKGLRCAV
+735 KGVKCAV
-749 VNGRTGPVTV
+749 VTPKSGQVTAVSGATDAGTVTV
-759 VGSTGTADTITVR
+759 RDADGV
-772 NAEGLVSQVSVGAFT
+772 VSVLSVGAFA
-787 LVARDAAGAKV
+787 LAARDAASAKV
-798 RGFDGVITD
+798 RSFDGVIAGFEA
-807 IVLDPS
+807 I
-813 AAPVVDAAATDG
+813 
-825 PAPGDPPINGSLF
+825 

>member
-1 MAAKKS
+1 MAAKK
-7 GAPKGAKNRVVA
+7 GAGKHKVVPTI
-19 AADFEEVIVDLPAVE
+19 DFEEIVVDLPAVE

-52 VPSAADGLK
+52 VPLAADGLK

-76 FPDRAFV
+76 LPDRPFV

-133 SAAAARYTETRLGF
+133 SPAAARYTETRLGF

-158 RTVPMVENYEGS
+158 GTVPMVENYEGS

-198 YLPPHDPREVC
+198 YLPPHDPREVI
-209 AAALHLIAHPKAT
+209 AATLHLIANPKAT
-222 VDELMEF
+222 VDELMEH

-274 QLVIT
+274 QLVVT

-286 TTGSTEKFIAQ
+286 TTGSTEKFIAA

-315 ESSDGQTRLTLGLST
+315 ESSDGATRLTLGLASGIT
-330 GVSAEQIIPALLRFT
+330 AEQVIPALLRWT

-360 NGSVRLYN
+360 RGSVRLYN
-368 LRSCL
+368 LRSVI

-378 HRVRVVVRRSENR
+378 HRVRVIVRRSERR

-402 RGFLAV
+402 QGFLAV

-424 RAIARVSLMAEFDI
+424 RAIARTSLMAEFEI
-438 DEGQANAVLDLN
+438 DEGQANAVLDLS
-450 LGQLTEDAVIEFT
+450 LGQLTEDAVIEFK
-463 KEAQELEKEQKKLQK
+463 KEAIELEKEAAKLRK
-478 LLASPTAL
+478 LLGSPTAL

-495 QVIPQFDGIAPRV
+495 AVLPQFDGVAPRV
-508 TTITTEAVQR
+508 TTITTEVVQR
-518 VSKAAMVLDEPV
+518 VSKAAMVLDEPIAV
-530 TVLIDAAG
+530 MIDANG
-538 YLQAQRSGSK
+538 YLQAMRSGSK
-548 AKPKLEPLHTFST
+548 AKPKLEPLRTFDT
-561 STAQNLVVVTAGG
+561 STAQNLVVITASG
-574 QLHRALA
+574 QLHRALGA
-581 ASVPTDKPTAAVNVF
+581 AIPTDKPTAAVNVF
-596 SGLDPT
+596 AGLDPT
-602 DKVLGWWTDA
+602 DKVLGWYTDA
-612 TFPTDLLFVMSDGQI
+612 TLPTDLLLVMSDGQV

-648 MATGSTAMQ
+648 VSAGARVVQ
-657 VLAFV
+657 VLEFH
-662 PGQPVLLATA
+662 GDQPVLIATRG
-672 QGQAVRF
+672 GQAVRF
-679 LPDDVRPMGRSA
+679 VPDDVRPMGRSA
-691 SGVRGIKLAPGD
+691 AGVRGIKLVPGD
-703 SVVGAVHPAV
+703 EVAGAVHPA
-713 AHDRL
+713 ADDDRL
-718 VVVQGRG
+718 LVVQGKGGAR
-725 TAKRVEISEF
+725 RVAISEF
-735 TVQGRATKGLRCAV
+735 PLQGRATKGVKCAQV
-749 VNGRTGPVTV
+749 TPKSGPVVAVIGTTDAGSVLVRDADGV
-759 VGSTGTADTITVR
+759 VSEVSAGSFA
-772 NAEGLVSQVSVGAFT
+772 LS
-787 LVARDAAGAKV
+787 ARDAAGAKV
-798 RGFDGVITD
+798 RNFPGIITAFEQ
-807 IVLDPS
+807 V
-813 AAPVVDAAATDG
+813 
-825 PAPGDPPINGSLF
+825 

>member
-1 MAAKKS
+1 MATRKGGQKS
-7 GAPKGAKNRVVA
+7 GKSRGPSLALE
-19 AADFEEVIVDLPAVE
+19 FEETIVELPAVE

-76 FPDRAFV
+76 FPDRPFV

-158 RTVPMVENYEGS
+158 GTVPMVENYEGS
-170 TEEPVVLPAAFPHL
+170 TQEPVVLPAAFPQL

-209 AAALHLIAHPKAT
+209 AAALHLIANPKAT
-222 VDELMEF
+222 VDELMEH

-286 TTGSTEKFIAQ
+286 TTGSTEKFIAA

-315 ESSDGQTRLTLGLST
+315 ESSDGATRITLGLAS
-330 GVSAEQIIPALLRFT
+330 GIQAEQIIPALLRFT

-360 NGSVRLYN
+360 HGSVRLYN
-368 LRSCL
+368 LRTCL

-378 HRVRVVVRRSENR
+378 HRIRVVIRRSENR

-402 RGFLAV
+402 QGFLAV
-408 LLDIDRTI
+408 LIDIDRTI

-424 RAIARVSLMAEFDI
+424 RAIARERLTAEFDI

-450 LGQLTEDAVIEFT
+450 LGQLTEDAVIEFR
-463 KEAQELEKEQKKLQK
+463 KEATELEKEAAKLRK
-478 LLASPTAL
+478 LLASPAAL

-495 QVIPQFDGIAPRV
+495 EVIPQFDGVAPRV
-508 TTITTEAVQR
+508 TTITTEVVQR

-530 TVLIDAAG
+530 TVMVDAAG
-538 YLQAQRSGSK
+538 YVQAQRAGSK
-548 AKPKLEPLHTFST
+548 AKPKLEPVRTFDT
-561 STAQNLVVVTAGG
+561 STAQNLVVITSGG

-596 SGLDPT
+596 SGLEPGDRI
-602 DKVLGWWTDA
+602 LGWWVDESME
-612 TFPTDLLFVMSDGQI
+612 TDLLLVMSDGQV

-648 MATGSTAMQ
+648 VAAGAKVVSVAPF
-657 VLAFV
+657 L
-662 PGQPVLLATA
+662 GDRPVLIVT
-672 QGQAVRF
+672 QGGQAVRF
-679 LPDDVRPMGRSA
+679 VPDDVRPMGRSA
-691 SGVRGIKLAPGD
+691 SGVRGIKLAAGD
-703 SVVGAVHPAV
+703 VVVGSVHPA
-713 AHDRL
+713 DDDGL
-718 VVVQGRG
+718 LLVVQGKG
-725 TAKRVEISEF
+725 GGKRVWIEEF
-735 TVQGRATKGLRCAV
+735 PVQGRAGKGVKCAV
-749 VNGRTGPVTV
+749 VTGRTGPVVAVCGADDGGTV
-759 VGSTGTADTITVR
+759 TVR
-772 NAEGLVSQVSVGAFT
+772 DADGTTSEVSVGAFAQT
-787 LVARDAAGAKV
+787 ARDAASGKI
-798 RGFDGVITD
+798 RNFDGQITGF
-807 IVLDPS
+807 V
-813 AAPVVDAAATDG
+813 TE
-825 PAPGDPPINGSLF
+825 

>member
-1 MAAKKS
+1 MAAS
-7 GAPKGAKNRVVA
+7 KGKGKHRVVPTVE
-19 AADFEEVIVDLPAVE
+19 FEEVIVELPAVE

-76 FPDRAFV
+76 LPDRPFV

-133 SAAAARYTETRLGF
+133 SPAAARYTETRLGF
-147 AGVLLLDDIDQ
+147 AGVLLLDDIDLG
-158 RTVPMVENYEGS
+158 TVPMIENYEGS
-170 TEEPVVLPAAFPHL
+170 TEEPVVLPAAFPNL

-198 YLPPHDPREVC
+198 YLPPHDPREVI
-209 AAALHLIAHPKAT
+209 AATLHLIANPKAT
-222 VDELMEF
+222 VDELMEH

-263 WTVEELGRGRQ
+263 WTIEELGRGRQ

-286 TTGSTEKFIAQ
+286 TTGSTEKFIAA
-297 VGDALDEGN
+297 VGDAIDEGN

-315 ESSDGQTRLTLGLST
+315 ESSDGATRLTLTLANGIT
-330 GVSAEQIIPALLRFT
+330 AEQVIPALLRWT

-360 NGSVRLYN
+360 HGSVRLYN
-368 LRSCL
+368 LRSVI

-378 HRVRVVVRRSENR
+378 HRVRVIIRRSERR
-391 LAKIDDRLHRL
+391 LGKIDDRLHRL

-424 RAIARVSLMAEFDI
+424 RAIARTSLMAEFEI
-438 DEGQANAVLDLN
+438 DEGQANAVLDLS
-450 LGQLTEDAVIEFT
+450 LGQLTEDAVIEFK
-463 KEAQELEKEQKKLQK
+463 KEAIELEKEAAKLRK

-495 QVIPQFDGIAPRV
+495 QVLPQFDGVAPRV

-518 VSKAAMVLDEPV
+518 VSKAAMVLDEPI
-530 TVLIDAAG
+530 TVMIDANG
-538 YLQAQRSGSK
+538 YVQALRAGSK
-548 AKPKLEPLHTFST
+548 AKPKLEPLRTFET
-561 STAQNLVVVTAGG
+561 STAQNLVVITSSG
-574 QLHRALA
+574 QLHRALGNA
-581 ASVPTDKPTAAVNVF
+581 VPTDKPTAAVNVF
-596 SGLDPT
+596 AGLDPA
-602 DKVLGWWTDA
+602 DRVLGWWIDS
-612 TFPTDLLFVMSDGQI
+612 TFPTDLLLVMSDGQV
-627 KRIEGD
+627 KRIEGE

-648 MATGSTAMQ
+648 VATGARVVQ
-657 VLAFV
+657 VVEFL
-662 PGQPVLLATA
+662 GDQPLLIVTRG
-672 QGQAVRF
+672 GQAVRF
-679 LPDDVRPMGRSA
+679 VPDDVRPMGRSA
-691 SGVRGIKLAPGD
+691 AGVRGIKLVPGD
-703 SVVGAVHPAV
+703 EVAGAVHPA
-713 AHDRL
+713 ADDDRL
-718 VVVQGRG
+718 LVVQAKG
-725 TAKRVEISEF
+725 TAKRVAIAEF
-735 TVQGRATKGLRCAV
+735 PLQGRATKGVKCAQVTPKSGQVVAV
-749 VNGRTGPVTV
+749 VGTTDAGSVLVRDADGV
-759 VGSTGTADTITVR
+759 VSEI
-772 NAEGLVSQVSVGAFT
+772 SSGAFA
-787 LVARDAAGAKV
+787 LSARDAAGGKV
-798 RGFDGVITD
+798 RNFPGTI
-807 IVLDPS
+807 
-813 AAPVVDAAATDG
+813 AAFEQ
-825 PAPGDPPINGSLF
+825 I

>member
-1 MAAKKS
+1 MAASKS
-7 GAPKGAKNRVVA
+7 KAGGAKGKSRVVA
-19 AADFEEVIVDLPAVE
+19 EADFEEIIVDLPAVE
-34 QLDRDYFAYGQQ
+34 QLDKDYFAYGQQ

-61 PVHRRILWDMHVQRL
+61 PVHRRILWDMHIQRL
-76 FPDRAFV
+76 FPDRPFV

-133 SAAAARYTETRLGF
+133 SPAAARYTETRLGF
-147 AGVLLLDDIDQ
+147 AGMLLLDDIDQ

-209 AAALHLIAHPKAT
+209 AATLHLIANPKAT

-263 WTVEELGRGRQ
+263 WNVEELGRGRQ
-274 QLVIT
+274 QLVVT

-286 TTGSTEKFIAQ
+286 TTGSTEKFIAA
-297 VGDALDEGN
+297 VGDAIDEGN

-315 ESSDGQTRLTLGLST
+315 ESSDGATRLTLGLANGIT
-330 GVSAEQIIPALLRFT
+330 AEQVIPALLRWT

-360 NGSVRLYN
+360 HSSVRLYN
-368 LRSCL
+368 LRSCI

-378 HRVRVVVRRSENR
+378 HRVRVIIRRSEHR
-391 LAKIDDRLHRL
+391 LEKIEDRLHRL

-416 QIVRTSKT
+416 AIVRSSKT
-424 RAIARVSLMAEFDI
+424 RAIARASLMAEFDI

-450 LGQLTEDAVIEFT
+450 LGQLTEDAVIEFK
-463 KEAQELEKEQKKLQK
+463 KEAIELEKEAAKLRR
-478 LLASPTAL
+478 LLGSPTAL

-495 QVIPQFDGIAPRV
+495 AVIPQFDGVAPRV
-508 TTITTEAVQR
+508 TTITTEVVQR

-530 TVLIDAAG
+530 TVLVDANG
-538 YLQAQRSGSK
+538 YVQAQRSGSK
-548 AKPKLEPLHTFST
+548 AKPKLEPLRSFDT
-561 STAQNLVVVTAGG
+561 STAQNLVVITASG

-581 ASVPTDKPTAAVNVF
+581 ATIPADKPTAAVNVF
-596 SGLDPT
+596 AGLDPT
-602 DKVLGWWTDA
+602 DRILGWWADQ
-612 TFPTDLLFVMSDGQI
+612 TFPTDLLLVTSDGQV

-648 MATGSTAMQ
+648 VATGARVVQ
-657 VLAFV
+657 VLVFDGA
-662 PGQPVLLATA
+662 QPVLLVT
-672 QGQAVRF
+672 QGGQAVRF

-691 SGVRGIKLAPGD
+691 SGVRGVKLVPGD
-703 SVVGAVHPAV
+703 AVVGAAHPA
-713 AHDRL
+713 ADDDRL
-718 VVVQGRG
+718 LVVQAKGAAKRVMMSEIPVQGRG
-725 TAKRVEISEF
+725 T
-735 TVQGRATKGLRCAV
+735 KGVKCAV
-749 VNGRTGPVTV
+749 VTPRSGQVSAVCGTTDASTV
-759 VGSTGTADTITVR
+759 LVR
-772 NAEGLVSQVSVGAFT
+772 DAEGAIAEVSVGAFT
-787 LVARDAAGAKV
+787 AAARDASGGKV
-798 RGFDGVITD
+798 RGFDGVITGFET
-807 IVLDPS
+807 I
-813 AAPVVDAAATDG
+813 
-825 PAPGDPPINGSLF
+825 

>member
-1 MAAKKS
+1 MAASSSRSAGK
-7 GAPKGAKNRVVA
+7 GKGAKGKGGRVVA
-19 AADFEEVIVDLPAVE
+19 EADFEETVVDLPAVE
-34 QLDRDYFAYGQQ
+34 QLDKDYFAYGQQ

-76 FPDRAFV
+76 FPDRPFV

-147 AGVLLLDDIDQ
+147 AGMLLLDDIDQ
-158 RTVPMVENYEGS
+158 RTVTMVENYEGS

-209 AAALHLIAHPKAT
+209 AAALHLIAYPRAT
-222 VDELMEF
+222 VDELMEL

-263 WTVEELGRGRQ
+263 WAVEELGRSRQ

-286 TTGSTEKFIAQ
+286 TTGSTEKFIAA
-297 VGDALDEGN
+297 VGDAIDEGN

-315 ESSDGQTRLTLGLST
+315 ESSDGATRITIGLTT
-330 GVSAEQIIPALLRFT
+330 GVAAEQIIPALLRFT

-360 NGSVRLYN
+360 HGSVRLYN

-373 QAWID
+373 HAWID

-408 LLDIDRTI
+408 LIDIDRTI

-424 RAIARVSLMAEFDI
+424 RFDARVALMAEFGI

-450 LGQLTEDAVIEFT
+450 LGQLTEDAVIEFR
-463 KEAQELEKEQKKLQK
+463 KEATELDKEAARLRT
-478 LLASPTAL
+478 LLASPAAL

-495 QVIPQFDGIAPRV
+495 QVIPQFDGVAQRV
-508 TTITTEAVQR
+508 TTITTEVAQR

-530 TVLIDAAG
+530 TVLVDAAG
-538 YLQAQRSGSK
+538 YVQAQRAGSK
-548 AKPKLEPLHTFST
+548 AKPKLEPLRTFDT
-561 STAQNLVVVTAGG
+561 TTAQNLVVVTNGG

-581 ASVPTDKPTAAVNVF
+581 VTVPTDKPTAAVNVF
-596 SGLDPT
+596 SGLEPSDRI
-602 DKVLGWWTDA
+602 LAWWVDQSM
-612 TFPTDLLFVMSDGQI
+612 PTDLLLVTSDGQV

-648 MATGSTAMQ
+648 
-657 VLAFV
+657 LAAPARVAAVV
-662 PGQPVLLATA
+662 PFEGDRPLLIVTQA
-672 QGQAVRF
+672 GQAVRF
-679 LPDDVRPMGRSA
+679 VPDDVRPMGRSA
-691 SGVRGIKLAPGD
+691 SGVRGIKLGPGD
-703 SVVGAVHPAV
+703 VVVGAVHPA
-713 AHDRL
+713 DDDGLL
-718 VVVQGRG
+718 VLVQGKGAGKRVWIEEFPLQGRG
-725 TAKRVEISEF
+725 
-735 TVQGRATKGLRCAV
+735 GKGVKSAV
-749 VNGRTGPVTV
+749 VTGRTGPVTAV
-759 VGSTGTADTITVR
+759 FGAADAGTVTVR
-772 NAEGLVSQVSVGAFT
+772 DLDGAVSVLSVGAFA
-787 LVARDAAGAKV
+787 LAARDASAGKI
-798 RGFDGVITD
+798 RGFDGVITGFET
-807 IVLDPS
+807 V
-813 AAPVVDAAATDG
+813 
-825 PAPGDPPINGSLF
+825 

>member
-1 MAAKKS
+1 MAASKS
-7 GAPKGAKNRVVA
+7 KGARQTRVVA
-19 AADFEEVIVDLPAVE
+19 EADFTETIVDLPAVE
-34 QLDRDYFAYGQQ
+34 QLDKDYFAYGQQ

-61 PVHRRILWDMHVQRL
+61 PVHRRILWDMHIQRL
-76 FPDRAFV
+76 FPDRPFV

-92 MALFHPHGDQSIA
+92 MALFHPHGDQSIG

-133 SAAAARYTETRLGF
+133 SAAASRYTETRLGF
-147 AGVLLLDDIDQ
+147 AGMLMLDDIDQ

-170 TEEPVVLPAAFPHL
+170 NEEPVVLPAAFPNL

-209 AAALHLIAHPKAT
+209 AATLHLIANPKAT
-222 VDELMEF
+222 VDELMGF
-229 LPGPSFPQECTIT
+229 MPGPSFPQECTIT

-286 TTGSTEKFIAQ
+286 TTGSTEKFIAA
-297 VGDALDEGN
+297 VGDAIDEGN

-315 ESSDGQTRLTLGLST
+315 ESSDGATRITIALTT
-330 GVSAEQIIPALLRFT
+330 GVAAEQIIPALLRWT

-360 NGSVRLYN
+360 HGSVRLYN
-368 LRSCL
+368 LRSCV

-378 HRVRVVVRRSENR
+378 HRVRVVIRRSENR
-391 LAKIDDRLHRL
+391 LVKIADRLHRL
-402 RGFLAV
+402 NGFLLV

-416 QIVRTSKT
+416 AIVRSSKT
-424 RAIARVSLMAEFDI
+424 RAIARTSLMAEFGI

-450 LGQLTEDAVIEFT
+450 LGQLTEDAVIEFK
-463 KEAQELEKEQKKLQK
+463 KEAAELEKEQAKLQR

-495 QVIPQFDGIAPRV
+495 QVIPQFDGVAPRV
-508 TTITTEAVQR
+508 TTITTELAQR

-530 TVLIDAAG
+530 SVLIDAAG

-548 AKPKLEPLHTFST
+548 AKPKLDPLRSFETST
-561 STAQNLVVVTAGG
+561 SQNLVVITITG
-574 QLHRALA
+574 QLHRTLA
-581 ASVPTDKPTAAVNVF
+581 ASIPTDKPTAAVNVF
-596 SGLDPT
+596 AGLDPS
-602 DKVLGWWTDA
+602 DRIIGWWIDQTL
-612 TFPTDLLFVMSDGQI
+612 PTDLMLVTSDGQV
-627 KRIEGD
+627 KRIGGD

-648 MATGSTAMQ
+648 LSSGARVVQVMAFEPTQA
-657 VLAFV
+657 VLIVTHA
-662 PGQPVLLATA
+662 
-672 QGQAVRF
+672 GQAVRF
-679 LPDDVRPMGRSA
+679 LPSDVRPMGRTA
-691 SGVRGIKLAPGD
+691 SGVRGIKLMPGD
-703 SVVGAVHPAV
+703 SVAGAAHPALDD
-713 AHDRL
+713 DRFL
-718 VVVQGRG
+718 IVQAKGAAKRVNTSEIPIQGRG
-725 TAKRVEISEF
+725 S
-735 TVQGRATKGLRCAV
+735 KGVKCAV
-749 VNGRTGPVTV
+749 VTPKAGPVAAICSTTDAGTV
-759 VGSTGTADTITVR
+759 TVR
-772 NAEGLVSQVSVGAFT
+772 DADGAVTELSAGAFPAA
-787 LVARDAAGAKV
+787 ARDASSGKI
-798 RGFDGVITD
+798 RGFESVIVGFET
-807 IVLDPS
+807 
-813 AAPVVDAAATDG
+813 T
-825 PAPGDPPINGSLF
+825 

>member
-1 MAAKKS
+1 MAATKGK
-7 GAPKGAKNRVVA
+7 GAPKGKHRVVPT
-19 AADFEEVIVDLPAVE
+19 ADFEEIVVELPAVE

-61 PVHRRILWDMHVQRL
+61 PVHRRILWDMHIQRL
-76 FPDRAFV
+76 FPDRPFV

-133 SAAAARYTETRLGF
+133 APAAARYTETRLGF
-147 AGVLLLDDIDQ
+147 AGMLMLDDIDLG
-158 RTVPMVENYEGS
+158 TVPMVENYEGS
-170 TEEPVVLPAAFPHL
+170 TEEPVVLPAAFPQL

-198 YLPPHDPREVC
+198 YLPPHDPREVI
-209 AAALHLIAHPKAT
+209 AATLHLIANPKAT

-286 TTGSTEKFIAQ
+286 TTGSTEKFIAA

-315 ESSDGQTRLTLGLST
+315 ESSDGATRLTLGLASGIT
-330 GVSAEQIIPALLRFT
+330 AEQVIPALLRWT

-360 NGSVRLYN
+360 HGSVRLYN
-368 LRSCL
+368 LRSVI

-378 HRVRVVVRRSENR
+378 HRIRVIVRRSERR
-391 LAKIDDRLHRL
+391 LEKIEDRLHRL

-424 RAIARVSLMAEFDI
+424 RAIARTSLMAEFEI
-438 DEGQANAVLDLN
+438 DEGQANAVLDLS
-450 LGQLTEDAVIEFT
+450 LGQLTEDAVIEFK
-463 KEAQELEKEQKKLQK
+463 KEAIELEKEAAKLRK
-478 LLASPTAL
+478 LLGSPTAL

-495 QVIPQFDGIAPRV
+495 EVLPQFEGVAPRV
-508 TTITTEAVQR
+508 TTITTEVVQKL
-518 VSKAAMVLDEPV
+518 SKAAMVLDEPISV
-530 TVLIDAAG
+530 MVDANG
-538 YLQAQRSGSK
+538 YVQALRASSK
-548 AKPKLEPLHTFST
+548 AKPKLEPLRTFET
-561 STAQNLVVVTAGG
+561 STAQNLVVITSSG
-574 QLHRALA
+574 QLHRALGTA
-581 ASVPTDKPTAAVNVF
+581 APTDKPTAAVNVF
-596 SGLDPT
+596 AGLDPA
-602 DKVLGWWTDA
+602 DKVLGWWVDR
-612 TFPTDLLFVMSDGQI
+612 TFPTDLLLVMSDGQV

-648 MATGSTAMQ
+648 VSPGARVVQ
-657 VLAFV
+657 VVEFH
-662 PGQPVLLATA
+662 GDQPVLIVTRN
-672 QGQAVRF
+672 GQAVRF
-679 LPDDVRPMGRSA
+679 VPDDVRPMGRSA
-691 SGVRGIKLAPGD
+691 AGVRGIKLAPGD
-703 SVVGAVHPAV
+703 EVVGVVHPA
-713 AHDRL
+713 ADDDRL
-718 VVVQGRG
+718 LVVQGKG
-725 TAKRVEISEF
+725 GAKRVAISEF
-735 TVQGRATKGLRCAV
+735 PVQGRASKGVKCAQV
-749 VNGRTGPVTV
+749 TPKSGPVVAVIGTTDA
-759 VGSTGTADTITVR
+759 GSVTVR
-772 NAEGLVSQVSVGAFT
+772 DADGNVSIVSSGAFA
-787 LVARDAAGAKV
+787 LAARDAASAKV
-798 RGFDGVITD
+798 RNFPGVVTAFETI
-807 IVLDPS
+807 
-813 AAPVVDAAATDG
+813 
-825 PAPGDPPINGSLF
+825 

>member
-1 MAAKKS
+1 MAASKSKK
-7 GAPKGAKNRVVA
+7 NQHQVVA
-19 AADFEEVIVDLPAVE
+19 EFDFEETIVDLPAVE
-34 QLDRDYFAYGQQ
+34 QLDKDYFAYGQQ

-61 PVHRRILWDMHVQRL
+61 PVHRRILWDMHIQRL
-76 FPDRAFV
+76 FPDRPFV

-92 MALFHPHGDQSIA
+92 MALFHPHGDQSIG

-133 SAAAARYTETRLGF
+133 AAAAARYTETRLGF
-147 AGVLLLDDIDQ
+147 AGMLLLDDIDLA
-158 RTVPMVENYEGS
+158 TVPMVENYEGS

-209 AAALHLIAHPKAT
+209 AATLHLIANPKAT

-263 WTVEELGRGRQ
+263 WKVEELGRGRQ

-286 TTGSTEKFIAQ
+286 TTGSTEKFIAA
-297 VGDALDEGN
+297 VGDAIDEGN

-315 ESSDGQTRLTLGLST
+315 ESSDGATRIAIGLST
-330 GVSAEQIIPALLRFT
+330 GVAAEQIIPALLRWT

-360 NGSVRLYN
+360 TGSVRLYN

-391 LAKIDDRLHRL
+391 LAKIADRLHRL
-402 RGFLAV
+402 EGFLSV
-408 LLDIDRTI
+408 LIDIDRTI

-424 RAIARVSLMAEFDI
+424 RAVARVALMAEFDI

-450 LGQLTEDAVIEFT
+450 LGQLTEDAVIEFQ
-463 KEAQELEKEQKKLQK
+463 KEARELEKEQAKLQR

-495 QVIPQFDGIAPRV
+495 QVIPQFDGVAPRV
-508 TTITTEAVQR
+508 TTITTEVAQR

-530 TVLIDAAG
+530 TVLVDAAG
-538 YLQAQRSGSK
+538 YVQAQRAGSK
-548 AKPKLEPLHTFST
+548 AKPKLEPLRSFDT
-561 STAQNLVVVTAGG
+561 STAQHLVVITATG

-581 ASVPTDKPTAAVNVF
+581 ASIPTDKPTAAVNVF
-596 SGLDPT
+596 AGLDPS
-602 DKVLGWWTDA
+602 DRILGWWADR
-612 TFPTDLLFVMSDGQI
+612 TFPTDLLLITSDGQV
-627 KRIEGD
+627 KRTAGD

-641 GGISLVK
+641 GGISLAKV
-648 MATGSTAMQ
+648 APSACVVQ
-657 VLAFV
+657 VLAFD
-662 PGQPVLLATA
+662 PAHPVLLVTQA
-672 QGQAVRF
+672 GQAVRF
-679 LPDDVRPMGRSA
+679 APDDVRPMGRAA
-691 SGVRGIKLAPGD
+691 SGVRGIKLASGD
-703 SVVGAVHPAV
+703 AVVGAAHPAH
-713 AHDRL
+713 ADDRL
-718 VVVQGRG
+718 LVVQAKG
-725 TAKRVEISEF
+725 TAKRVTIGEVP
-735 TVQGRATKGLRCAV
+735 VQGRGSKGVKCAV
-749 VNGRTGPVTV
+749 VTPRSGPVTAV
-759 VGSTGTADTITVR
+759 FGTTDAGTVAVRDADGAIH
-772 NAEGLVSQVSVGAFT
+772 ALSAGAFPMG
-787 LVARDAAGAKV
+787 ARDAASGKI
-798 RGFDGVITD
+798 RGFDGI
-807 IVLDPS
+807 I
-813 AAPVVDAAATDG
+813 AGFEA
-825 PAPGDPPINGSLF
+825 I

>member
-1 MAAKKS
+1 MATKGKK
-7 GAPKGAKNRVVA
+7 PVRVVPSLEF
-19 AADFEEVIVDLPAVE
+19 DETIVELPAVE
-34 QLDRDYFAYGQQ
+34 QLDKDYFAYGQQ

-76 FPDRAFV
+76 FPDRPFV

-92 MALFHPHGDQSIA
+92 MALFHPHGDQSIG

-147 AGVLLLDDIDQ
+147 AGMLLLDDIDQ

-209 AAALHLIAHPKAT
+209 AATLHLIANPKAT
-222 VDELMEF
+222 VDELMEH

-263 WTVEELGRGRQ
+263 WKVEELGRGRQ

-286 TTGSTEKFIAQ
+286 TTGSTEKFIAA

-315 ESSDGQTRLTLGLST
+315 ESSDGATRLTLGLAT
-330 GVSAEQIIPALLRFT
+330 GITAEQIIPALLRWT

-360 NGSVRLYN
+360 RGSVRLYN
-368 LRSCL
+368 LRSCI

-378 HRVRVVVRRSENR
+378 HRVRVITRRSEHR
-391 LAKIDDRLHRL
+391 LTKIDDRLHRL

-416 QIVRTSKT
+416 AIVRTSKT
-424 RAIARVSLMAEFDI
+424 RAIARTALMAAFEI

-450 LGQLTEDAVIEFT
+450 LGQLTEDAVIEFK
-463 KEAQELEKEQKKLQK
+463 KETTELEKEAAKLRR

-495 QVIPQFDGIAPRV
+495 AVIPQFDGVAPRV

-518 VSKAAMVLDEPV
+518 VSKAALVLDEPV
-530 TVLIDAAG
+530 TVHVDAAG
-538 YLQAQRSGSK
+538 YVQAQRAGSK
-548 AKPKLEPLHTFST
+548 AKAKLEPLRSFDT
-561 STAQNLVVVTAGG
+561 STAQHLVVVTASG

-581 ASVPTDKPTAAVNVF
+581 ATIPTDKPTAAVNVF
-596 SGLDPT
+596 AGLDPA
-602 DKVLGWWTDA
+602 DRVLGWWADQ
-612 TFPTDLLFVMSDGQI
+612 TFPTDLLLVMSDGQV

-648 MATGSTAMQ
+648 MAPGAEVVQ
-657 VLAFV
+657 VLAFQ
-662 PGQPVLLATA
+662 PGQPVLLVSRA
-672 QGQAVRF
+672 GQAMRF
-679 LPDDVRPMGRSA
+679 VPDDVRPMGRAA

-703 SVVGAVHPAV
+703 AVAGAAHPAEDS
-713 AHDRL
+713 DRL
-718 VVVQGRG
+718 LVVQAKGS
-725 TAKRVEISEF
+725 AKRVLMSEIP
-735 TVQGRATKGLRCAV
+735 VQGRASKGVKCAV
-749 VNGRTGPVTV
+749 VTPRSGQVAAVCGATDAGTVAVRDTEGAVTV
-759 VGSTGTADTITVR
+759 
-772 NAEGLVSQVSVGAFT
+772 LSVGAFA
-787 LVARDAAGAKV
+787 VAARDAASAKV
-798 RGFDGVITD
+798 RGFDGIIASFET
-807 IVLDPS
+807 
-813 AAPVVDAAATDG
+813 T
-825 PAPGDPPINGSLF
+825 

>member
-1 MAAKKS
+1 MAASKS
-7 GAPKGAKNRVVA
+7 KGARQTRVVA
-19 AADFEEVIVDLPAVE
+19 EADFTETIVDLPAVE
-34 QLDRDYFAYGQQ
+34 QLDKDYFAYGQQ

-61 PVHRRILWDMHVQRL
+61 PVHRRILWDMHIQRL
-76 FPDRAFV
+76 FPDRPFV

-92 MALFHPHGDQSIA
+92 MALFHPHGDQSIG

-133 SAAAARYTETRLGF
+133 SAAASRYTETRLGF
-147 AGVLLLDDIDQ
+147 AGMLMLDDIDQ

-170 TEEPVVLPAAFPHL
+170 NEEPVVLPAAFPNL

-209 AAALHLIAHPKAT
+209 AATLHLIANPKAT
-222 VDELMEF
+222 VDELMGF
-229 LPGPSFPQECTIT
+229 MPGPSFPQECTIT

-286 TTGSTEKFIAQ
+286 TTGSTEKFIAA
-297 VGDALDEGN
+297 VGDAIDEGN

-315 ESSDGQTRLTLGLST
+315 ESSDGATRITIALTT
-330 GVSAEQIIPALLRFT
+330 GVAAEQIIPALLRWT

-360 NGSVRLYN
+360 HGSVRLYN
-368 LRSCL
+368 LRSCV

-378 HRVRVVVRRSENR
+378 HRVRVVIRRSENR
-391 LAKIDDRLHRL
+391 LAKIADRLHRL
-402 RGFLAV
+402 NGFLLV

-416 QIVRTSKT
+416 AIVRSSKT
-424 RAIARVSLMAEFDI
+424 RAIARTSLMAEFGI

-450 LGQLTEDAVIEFT
+450 LGQLTEDAVIEFK
-463 KEAQELEKEQKKLQK
+463 KEAAELEKEQAKLQR

-495 QVIPQFDGIAPRV
+495 QVIPQFDGVAPRV
-508 TTITTEAVQR
+508 TTITTELAQR

-530 TVLIDAAG
+530 SVLIDAAG

-548 AKPKLEPLHTFST
+548 AKPKLDPLRSFETST
-561 STAQNLVVVTAGG
+561 SQNLVVITITG
-574 QLHRALA
+574 QLHRTLA
-581 ASVPTDKPTAAVNVF
+581 ASIPTDKPTAAVNVF
-596 SGLDPT
+596 AGLDPS
-602 DKVLGWWTDA
+602 DRIIGWWIDQTL
-612 TFPTDLLFVMSDGQI
+612 PTDLMLVTSDGQV
-627 KRIEGD
+627 KRIGGD

-648 MATGSTAMQ
+648 LSSGARVVQVMAFEPTQA
-657 VLAFV
+657 VLIVTHA
-662 PGQPVLLATA
+662 
-672 QGQAVRF
+672 GQAVRF
-679 LPDDVRPMGRSA
+679 LPSDVRPMGRTA
-691 SGVRGIKLAPGD
+691 SGVRGIKLMPGD
-703 SVVGAVHPAV
+703 SVAGAAHPALDD
-713 AHDRL
+713 DRFL
-718 VVVQGRG
+718 IVQAKGAAKRVNTSEIPIQGRG
-725 TAKRVEISEF
+725 S
-735 TVQGRATKGLRCAV
+735 KGVKCAV
-749 VNGRTGPVTV
+749 VTPKAGPVAAICSTTDAGTV
-759 VGSTGTADTITVR
+759 TVR
-772 NAEGLVSQVSVGAFT
+772 DADGAVTELSAGAFPAA
-787 LVARDAAGAKV
+787 ARDASSGKI
-798 RGFDGVITD
+798 RGFESVIVGFET
-807 IVLDPS
+807 
-813 AAPVVDAAATDG
+813 T
-825 PAPGDPPINGSLF
+825 

>member
-1 MAAKKS
+1 MAAR
-7 GAPKGAKNRVVA
+7 KGGTKGGKGRGPSLALE
-19 AADFEEVIVDLPAVE
+19 FEETIVELPAVE

-76 FPDRAFV
+76 FPDRPFV

-147 AGVLLLDDIDQ
+147 AGVLMLDDIDQ
-158 RTVPMVENYEGS
+158 GTVPMVENYEGS
-170 TEEPVVLPAAFPHL
+170 TQEPVVLPAAFPQL

-209 AAALHLIAHPKAT
+209 AAALHLIANPKAT
-222 VDELMEF
+222 VDELMEH

-286 TTGSTEKFIAQ
+286 TTGSTEKFIAA

-315 ESSDGQTRLTLGLST
+315 ESSDGATRITLGLAS
-330 GVSAEQIIPALLRFT
+330 GIQAEQIIPALLRFT

-360 NGSVRLYN
+360 HGSVRLYN
-368 LRSCL
+368 LRSVL

-378 HRVRVVVRRSENR
+378 HRIRVVIRRSENR

-402 RGFLAV
+402 QGFLAV
-408 LLDIDRTI
+408 LIDIDRTI

-424 RAIARVSLMAEFDI
+424 RAIARERLTAEFDI

-450 LGQLTEDAVIEFT
+450 LGQLTEDAVIEFR
-463 KEAQELEKEQKKLQK
+463 KEATELEKEAAKLRK
-478 LLASPTAL
+478 LLSSPTAL

-495 QVIPQFDGIAPRV
+495 QVIPQFDGVAPRV
-508 TTITTEAVQR
+508 TTITTEVVQR

-530 TVLIDAAG
+530 TVMVDAAG
-538 YLQAQRSGSK
+538 YVQAQRAGSK
-548 AKPKLEPLHTFST
+548 AKPKLEPIRTFDT
-561 STAQNLVVVTAGG
+561 TTAQNLVVITSGG

-596 SGLDPT
+596 SGLEPGDRI
-602 DKVLGWWTDA
+602 LGWWVDESMD
-612 TFPTDLLFVMSDGQI
+612 TDLLLVMSDGQV

-648 MATGSTAMQ
+648 VA
-657 VLAFV
+657 
-662 PGQPVLLATA
+662 PGAKVVSVAPFLGDRPVLIVT
-672 QGQAVRF
+672 QGGQAVRF
-679 LPDDVRPMGRSA
+679 VPDDVRPMGRSA
-691 SGVRGIKLAPGD
+691 SGVRGIKLAAGD
-703 SVVGAVHPAV
+703 LVVGSIHPA
-713 AHDRL
+713 DDDGL
-718 VVVQGRG
+718 LIVVQGKG
-725 TAKRVEISEF
+725 GGKRVWIEEF
-735 TVQGRATKGLRCAV
+735 PVQGRAGKGVKCAV
-749 VNGRTGPVTV
+749 VSGRTGPVVAVCGADDGGTV
-759 VGSTGTADTITVR
+759 TVR
-772 NAEGLVSQVSVGAFT
+772 DADGTTSEVSVGAFAQA
-787 LVARDAAGAKV
+787 ARDAAGGKIRNFA
-798 RGFDGVITD
+798 GTITD
-807 IVLDPS
+807 FV
-813 AAPVVDAAATDG
+813 TE
-825 PAPGDPPINGSLF
+825 

>member
-1 MAAKKS
+1 MATKGKKP
-7 GAPKGAKNRVVA
+7 ARVVPA
-19 AADFEEVIVDLPAVE
+19 LEFDETIVELPAVE

-76 FPDRAFV
+76 LPDRPFV

-92 MALFHPHGDQSIA
+92 MALFHPHGDQSIG

-133 SAAAARYTETRLGF
+133 APAAARYTETRLGF

-209 AAALHLIAHPKAT
+209 AATLHLIANPRAT
-222 VDELMEF
+222 VDELMEL

-263 WTVEELGRGRQ
+263 WHVEELGRGRQ
-274 QLVIT
+274 QLVVT

-286 TTGSTEKFIAQ
+286 TTGSTEKFIAA
-297 VGDALDEGN
+297 VGDALDAGN

-315 ESSDGQTRLTLGLST
+315 ESSDGATRLTLGLASGIT
-330 GVSAEQIIPALLRFT
+330 AEQVIPALLRWT

-360 NGSVRLYN
+360 HGSVRLYN
-368 LRSCL
+368 LRSCI

-378 HRVRVVVRRSENR
+378 HRMRVVTRRSEHR
-391 LAKIDDRLHRL
+391 LAKIADRLHRL

-416 QIVRTSKT
+416 AIVRTSKT
-424 RAIARVSLMAEFDI
+424 RAIARAALSAEFGI

-450 LGQLTEDAVIEFT
+450 LGQLTEDAVIEFR
-463 KEAQELEKEQKKLQK
+463 KETIQLEKEAAKLQR
-478 LLASPTAL
+478 LLASPAAL

-495 QVIPQFDGIAPRV
+495 AIVPQFDGVAPRV

-518 VSKAAMVLDEPV
+518 VSKAALVLDEPV
-530 TVLIDAAG
+530 TVHVDAAG
-538 YLQAQRSGSK
+538 YVQAQRAGSK
-548 AKPKLEPLHTFST
+548 AKAKLDPLRSFDT
-561 STAQNLVVVTAGG
+561 STAQHLVVVTASG
-574 QLHRALA
+574 QLHRALVA
-581 ASVPTDKPTAAVNVF
+581 TIPTDKPTAAVNVF
-596 SGLDPT
+596 AGLDPT
-602 DKVLGWWTDA
+602 DRIVGWWADR
-612 TFPTDLLFVMSDGQI
+612 TFPADLLLVVSDGQI
-627 KRIEGD
+627 KRIAGD

-648 MATGSTAMQ
+648 VASGARVVQ
-657 VLAFV
+657 VLAFH
-662 PGQPVLLATA
+662 PGRPVLIATSA
-672 QGQAVRF
+672 GHAVRF
-679 LPDDVRPMGRSA
+679 VPDDVRPMGRSA

-703 SVVGAVHPAV
+703 AVVGAAHPADD
-713 AHDRL
+713 ADRL
-718 VVVQGRG
+718 LVVQAKGA
-725 TAKRVEISEF
+725 AKRVLMAEF
-735 TVQGRATKGLRCAV
+735 PVQGRASKGVKCAIV
-749 VNGRTGPVTV
+749 TPRSGPVSAICATTDASTV
-759 VGSTGTADTITVR
+759 TVR
-772 NAEGLVSQVSVGAFT
+772 DADGAVSTLSAGAF
-787 LVARDAAGAKV
+787 VAAARDAAGAKV
-798 RGFDGVITD
+798 RGFDGV
-807 IVLDPS
+807 V
-813 AAPVVDAAATDG
+813 AAFEPT
-825 PAPGDPPINGSLF
+825 

>member
-1 MAAKKS
+1 MAARKGGAKS
-7 GAPKGAKNRVVA
+7 GKGRGPSLALE
-19 AADFEEVIVDLPAVE
+19 FEETIVELPAVE

-76 FPDRAFV
+76 FPDRPFV

-158 RTVPMVENYEGS
+158 GTVPMIENYEGS
-170 TEEPVVLPAAFPHL
+170 TQEPVVLPAAFPQL

-209 AAALHLIAHPKAT
+209 AAALHLIANPKAT
-222 VDELMEF
+222 VDELMEH

-286 TTGSTEKFIAQ
+286 TTGSTEKFIAA

-315 ESSDGQTRLTLGLST
+315 ESSDGATRITLGLAS
-330 GVSAEQIIPALLRFT
+330 GIQAEQIIPALLRFT

-360 NGSVRLYN
+360 RGSVRLYN
-368 LRSCL
+368 LRTCL

-378 HRVRVVVRRSENR
+378 HRIRVVIRRSENR
-391 LAKIDDRLHRL
+391 LTKIDDRLHRL
-402 RGFLAV
+402 QGFLAV
-408 LLDIDRTI
+408 LVDIDRTI

-424 RAIARVSLMAEFDI
+424 RAIARERLTDEFDI

-450 LGQLTEDAVIEFT
+450 LGQLTEDAVIEFR
-463 KEAQELEKEQKKLQK
+463 KEATELEKEAAKLRK
-478 LLASPTAL
+478 LLASPAAL

-495 QVIPQFDGIAPRV
+495 DVIPQFDGVAPRV
-508 TTITTEAVQR
+508 TTITTEVVQR

-530 TVLIDAAG
+530 TVMVDAAG
-538 YLQAQRSGSK
+538 YVQAQRAGSK
-548 AKPKLEPLHTFST
+548 AKPKLEPVRTFDT
-561 STAQNLVVVTAGG
+561 TTAQNLVVITSDG

-596 SGLDPT
+596 SGLEPGDRI
-602 DKVLGWWTDA
+602 LGWWVDESME
-612 TFPTDLLFVMSDGQI
+612 TDLLLVMSDGQV
-627 KRIEGD
+627 KRIEGE

-648 MATGSTAMQ
+648 VAAGAKVVSVAPF
-657 VLAFV
+657 L
-662 PGQPVLLATA
+662 GDRPVLIVT
-672 QGQAVRF
+672 QGGQAVRF
-679 LPDDVRPMGRSA
+679 VPDDVRPMGRSA
-691 SGVRGIKLAPGD
+691 SGVRGIKLAAGD
-703 SVVGAVHPAV
+703 VVVGSIHPADDV
-713 AHDRL
+713 GL
-718 VVVQGRG
+718 LLVVQGKG
-725 TAKRVEISEF
+725 GGKRVWIEEF
-735 TVQGRATKGLRCAV
+735 PVQGRAGKGVKCAV
-749 VNGRTGPVTV
+749 VTGRTGPVVAVCGADDGGTV
-759 VGSTGTADTITVR
+759 TVR
-772 NAEGLVSQVSVGAFT
+772 NADGATSEVSVGAFAQA
-787 LVARDAAGAKV
+787 ARDAASGKI
-798 RGFDGVITD
+798 RNFDGTITD
-807 IVLDPS
+807 FV
-813 AAPVVDAAATDG
+813 TE
-825 PAPGDPPINGSLF
+825 